1 MQPNFTERSDVKLV
15 QMSEKPNLFFFLF
28 PNESNFGEA
37 QVTIFWLIESSFYN
51 LLFWTG
57 EKHRICKQ
65 VCNYGITS
73 FRRHIF
79 DVQILNQQTIIPC
92 KGTHFY
98 RK

>member
-37 QVTIFWLIESSFYN
+37 RVTNISIYQEQILQFIILK
-51 LLFWTG
+51 G

-65 VCNYGITS
+65 TTINKL
-73 FRRHIF
+73 FRYNPLFTVSRVI
-79 DVQILNQQTIIPC
+79 
-92 KGTHFY
+92 
-98 RK
+98 